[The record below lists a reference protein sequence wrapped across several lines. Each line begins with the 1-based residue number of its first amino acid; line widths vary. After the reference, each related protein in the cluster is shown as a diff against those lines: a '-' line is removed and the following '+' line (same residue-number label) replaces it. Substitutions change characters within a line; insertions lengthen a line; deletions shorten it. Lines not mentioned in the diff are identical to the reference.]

1 MSNALSSAVANWMA
15 IRSHVQA
22 RDPAIFD
29 DLTNVEHVDGRQK
42 LSRIFTAR
50 QADGF
55 AFEYWA
61 HGGDLS
67 DIESLVNCF
76 DTMLGKN
83 ELPPLKSTLAKA
95 SSREVEQNPRDSL
108 VLQILDNAKRVSE
121 TRVSGAWT
129 MPLAA
134 RQEKIKEWEK
144 ELGPFWIV
152 DQAVEVHRRYQS
164 ALARMEQA
172 RDEFDAPLL
181 KQRKIEQY
189 AETELVLTR
198 SAEDVIGL
206 TTTACAKFWPKLSR
220 LGITT
225 VLCEEA
231 GEVIEAQSLCT
242 LFPSVNHAIFIGD
255 PLQLRYSPAS
265 DYHHYR

>member
-1 MSNALSSAVANWMA
+1 MA

-29 DLTNVEHVDGRQK
+29 DLTSVEHVDGGQK
-42 LSRIFTAR
+42 LSRIRTAR
-50 QADGF
+50 QAGGF
-55 AFEYWA
+55 AFDYWA

-67 DIESLVNCF
+67 DIESLVICF

-83 ELPPLKSTLAKA
+83 ELPSLKPTSEK
-95 SSREVEQNPRDSL
+95 SSSWETGQNSRDSL
-108 VLQILDNAKRVSE
+108 IPQILDNARRVSE
-121 TRVSGAWT
+121 TRISGAWT
-129 MPLAA
+129 MPLAD
-134 RQEKIKEWEK
+134 RLKKIKGWEE
-144 ELGPFWIV
+144 ELGPLWVV
-152 DQAVEVHRRYQS
+152 DQAVEVHRRYQL
-164 ALARMEQA
+164 ALTRFEQA
-172 RDEFDAPLL
+172 REELDAPLL
-181 KQRKIEQY
+181 KQRKIEQP
-189 AETELVLTR
+189 AETEPVLIC

-206 TTTACAKFWPKLSR
+206 TTTACARFWPKLSR

-255 PLQLRYSPAS
+255 PLQLR
-265 DYHHYR
+265 